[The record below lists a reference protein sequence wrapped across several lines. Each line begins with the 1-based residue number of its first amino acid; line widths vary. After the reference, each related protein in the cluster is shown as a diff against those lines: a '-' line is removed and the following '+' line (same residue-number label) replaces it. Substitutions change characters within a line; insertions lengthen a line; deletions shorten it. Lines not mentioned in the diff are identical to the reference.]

1 MWGRSLDRYP
11 CSAQTRSGHHPE
23 YSPAAL
29 PFMNRVLRWCRIDR
43 NGCVYCNAQAFTQ
56 QTIITDELAQTWGLS
71 SRERGWFDEREGHFC
86 GICHMSKRVRM
97 LLWSL
102 KRIQPEF
109 KNLHIL
115 HLNQTN
121 DLSRAISKAERLVET
136 TYVPSREFGVEVNGL
151 SNQDMTRL
159 TFESNS
165 FDLVIHSETLEHL
178 HDYELALSEAN
189 RVLRAG
195 GYQIYSVPLL
205 HGRETRRRIGR
216 DAEGN
221 DVRLLPLSTHGLSG
235 EYPVVWEFGRDF
247 IRSRRAQIYRIH
259 YDNYWKNPTIFT
271 IVEAK

>member
-1 MWGRSLDRYP
+1 
-11 CSAQTRSGHHPE
+11 
-23 YSPAAL
+23 
-29 PFMNRVLRWCRIDR
+29 MNTVRRWCRIDSH
-43 NGCVYCNAQAFTQ
+43 GCVHCSGQAFIQ
-56 QTIITDELAQTWGLS
+56 QTIITDELTQTWGLS
-71 SRERGWFDEREGHFC
+71 RRERNWFDVREGL
-86 GICHMSKRVRM
+86 ICRTCQMSKRVRM

-102 KRIQPEF
+102 ERIQPEF
-109 KNLHIL
+109 KSLQIL

-121 DLSRAISKAERLVET
+121 ELSQALCPARRLVET
-136 TYVPSREFGVEVNGL
+136 TYVPAEDFGADLHGL

-159 TFESNS
+159 TFESDR

-178 HDYELALSEAN
+178 HDYEGALREAS
-189 RVLRAG
+189 RVLKPG

-205 HGRETRRRIGR
+205 HDRETRRRIGR
-216 DAEGN
+216 DSEGN